1 MKKVITYG
9 TFDLLHH
16 GHVNLLRRAKE
27 LGDYLI
33 VGVTSSDFDKNRG
46 KINVKQSLMDRI
58 EAVKALGIADEVIPE
73 EYYGQKIDDI
83 RNYDVDIFAIGS
95 DWRGHFDY
103 LNEYC
108 EVVYL
113 DRTEG
118 ISSTQLREGGHHIA
132 LGIVGASRDIAK
144 FIDECKYVSGV
155 DVVGAF
161 PDSDEF
167 DLAGKTALFGS
178 LEKLIEA
185 SDALYV
191 ANAPE
196 RRFATAKAGLE
207 AGKDVL
213 KTAYALAFSRLTL
226 LVKSGMIG
234 SPVSVRATC
243 TSQAFTSP
251 AGSLIGWGP
260 IACLPIFEMLG
271 TDYTAASAASL
282 MSRTDGTD
290 VYTKV
295 DFIYPG
301 ACASIEVGSGAKSEG
316 ELVIAGTKGYV
327 YVPSPWWKTDYFEV
341 RFEDFSSNK
350 RYFYQLNGEGI
361 RDEISVF
368 AKTIQ
373 DGKKPNLDITRDHT
387 IALSRLIENYRNGQ
401 MQVYNLGT
409 ESEGCSI
416 SFFQN

>member
-1 MKKVITYG
+1 
-9 TFDLLHH
+9 
-16 GHVNLLRRAKE
+16 
-27 LGDYLI
+27 
-33 VGVTSSDFDKNRG
+33 
-46 KINVKQSLMDRI
+46 
-58 EAVKALGIADEVIPE
+58 
-73 EYYGQKIDDI
+73 
-83 RNYDVDIFAIGS
+83 
-95 DWRGHFDY
+95 
-103 LNEYC
+103 
-108 EVVYL
+108 
-113 DRTEG
+113 
-118 ISSTQLREGGHHIA
+118 
-132 LGIVGASRDIAK
+132 
-144 FIDECKYVSGV
+144 
-155 DVVGAF
+155 
-161 PDSDEF
+161 
-167 DLAGKTALFGS
+167 
-178 LEKLIEA
+178 
-185 SDALYV
+185 
-191 ANAPE
+191 
-196 RRFATAKAGLE
+196 
-207 AGKDVL
+207 
-213 KTAYALAFSRLTL
+213 
-226 LVKSGMIG
+226 MIG

-387 IALSRLIENYRNGQ
+387 IALSLIENYRNGQ